1 MPTIRKRGSKWQA
14 QIRLG
19 GCNPQSKSFT
29 YKSDAVRWAQEI
41 ERALENGTHPSQNA
55 KLEEKLAQLLARYL
69 ELETPQKKGA
79 DIETVRLN
87 RMMEHPLLDI
97 AIGELEPSVFASYRD
112 SRMKEVTGDTVIR
125 ELSLLQSV
133 IEVAMR
139 DWSYPFT
146 SNPVRGVRKPKAG
159 KPRTRRLS
167 AGEEELLL
175 SASEKARNKLLKP
188 MILFALET
196 AMRRGEILS
205 LKWEYLT
212 SGRDL
217 ILIPETKNGHP
228 RTIPLTIKAKQL
240 IEGLDGQKE
249 YLFPMTANA
258 FRLAWARTIR
268 RSAIQDLRFHDLRH
282 EAVSRFFERGLSIP
296 EVALISGHRDP
307 RMLFRYTHLKPED
320 VAAKLRTAFL

>member
-1 MPTIRKRGSKWQA
+1 MSTIRKRGSKWQA
-14 QIRLG
+14 QVRLK
-19 GCNPQSKSFT
+19 GCQPQSKSFT
-29 YKSDAVRWAQEI
+29 YKSDALRWAQET
-41 ERALENGTHPSQNA
+41 ERALENGSHPSLNE
-55 KLEEKLAQLLARYL
+55 KLNETLAQLLTRYR
-69 ELETPQKKGA
+69 EVETPRKKGA
-79 DIETVRLN
+79 DIEKVRLQSL
-87 RMMEHPLLDI
+87 MQHPLLNHK
-97 AIGELEPSVFASYRD
+97 IGELEPSIFASYRD
-112 SRMKEVTGDTVIR
+112 SRLSEVKGDTVLR

-139 DWSYPFT
+139 DWGYPFA

-159 KPRTRRLS
+159 KPRTRRLEPD
-167 AGEEELLL
+167 EEERLLK
-175 SASEKARNKLLKP
+175 AADRARNKLLKP

-228 RTIPLTIKAKQL
+228 RTIPLTMRAKQL
-240 IEGLDGQKE
+240 IQGLDGQNE

-258 FRLAWARTIR
+258 FRLSWTRTIR
-268 RSAIQDLRFHDLRH
+268 RAEITDLRFHDLRH

-307 RMLFRYTHLKPED
+307 RLLFRYTHLRPED
-320 VAAKLRTAFL
+320 VGKKLRTVTG